1 MPCKFY
7 YINKNASSSVV
18 SNMTEPLSSGHM
30 WLTHPQLC
38 PEFKGSVT
46 FFFLSSDDFQLEVT
60 VINVNSYIYTVCVKG
75 LGAFYFQIEMNL

>member
-1 MPCKFY
+1 MPQVVLFQTWL
-7 YINKNASSSVV
+7 NLSVLA
-18 SNMTEPLSSGHM
+18 T
-30 WLTHPQLC
+30 C
-38 PEFKGSVT
+38 GSHIHSCVQSLKVQSP